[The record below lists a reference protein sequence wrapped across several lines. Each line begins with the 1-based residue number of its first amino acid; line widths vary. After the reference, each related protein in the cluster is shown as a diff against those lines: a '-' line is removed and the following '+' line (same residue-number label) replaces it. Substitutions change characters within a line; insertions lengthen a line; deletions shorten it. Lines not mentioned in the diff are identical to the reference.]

1 MEAVVSSRSTR
12 PAWLGLRVGVR
23 LPSTGAWILGFAP
36 VLYLAL
42 KGGGYDLVVYSQVG
56 VAVWWIVLCGV
67 LSGVLPAVRI
77 DHVGWLVLGVLFSYA
92 VWTALGATWSSS
104 VERSVDE
111 LGRVS
116 AYAGFFVLGLCVLDA
131 GRLRHLLNGMAC
143 AFAIVGVLAVLSRLH
158 PQWFPR
164 DEVVAFFG
172 PTARLDYPLNYANG
186 LGEFLAMGMVLLL
199 GTASRARTLAG
210 SALAAACLPVL
221 ALGIVLSISRGGA
234 LAGVIGLL
242 FLLALLPA
250 RIPVL
255 ASALTAAGGSAIL
268 VVALL
273 QRSALR
279 NGLSTS
285 QAVTQRG
292 EMLVLILVVCAGVAL
307 VQSAISLWARFA
319 SRPAWM
325 AVPRRRAA
333 IGFAGAVA
341 IAVALATV
349 AGLPGALSR
358 QWRAFKQ
365 PKVTGVSSVNAY
377 TRFGTATG
385 SHRYQYWQVAIAAFH
400 TNELHGGIGPGTFE
414 FWWAQHNSVS
424 QFVRNAHSLYIETLA
439 ELGIVGALQVVGLF
453 GILLV
458 LGTVRALRA
467 PPSTRHALAV
477 AVAAFAVFAVSAA
490 YDWVWQ
496 LAVLPAAALLLGG
509 GGVSVR
515 RRPAQLTRRSRSVT
529 RMVLAC
535 GALLALP
542 AIAIP
547 LIMTTS
553 IRFSQSEVRA
563 GNLAAAMQAANS
575 AQALE
580 PYAAT
585 PRLQRAL
592 ILELE
597 RRYAPAAAA
606 ARQATERESTD
617 WRTWLVRSRIEVE
630 AGHPRL
636 ALAYYL
642 HARALNPTSA
652 LFSS

>member
-1 MEAVVSSRSTR
+1 MEAAVSAESVR
-12 PAWLGLRVGVR
+12 PAWLGLRVGAR
-23 LPSTGAWILGFAP
+23 LPSTGVWILGFAP

-42 KGGGYDLVVYSQVG
+42 QGGGYDLVIYSQVG

-67 LSGVLPAVRI
+67 LAGVLPVLSIPRA
-77 DHVGWLVLGVLFSYA
+77 GWLVLGVLFSYGA
-92 VWTALGATWSSS
+92 WTALGVTWSES

-131 GRLRHLLNGMAC
+131 HRLRHLLNGMAC
-143 AFAIVGVLAVLSRLH
+143 AFAIVGVLAVLSRLD

-172 PTARLDYPLNYANG
+172 STARLDYPLNYANG
-186 LGEFLAMGMVLLL
+186 LGEFLAMGLPLLL
-199 GTASRARTLAG
+199 GAATRARTLAAG
-210 SALAAACLPVL
+210 ALAAGSLPVL

-234 LAGVIGLL
+234 LAGAIGLL
-242 FLLALLPA
+242 LLLALLPE
-250 RIPVL
+250 RIPAL
-255 ASALTAAGGSAIL
+255 ASALTAAAGSAIL
-268 VVALL
+268 IAALL
-273 QRSALR
+273 ERSALR
-279 NGLSTS
+279 NGLSTPA
-285 QAVTQRG
+285 AVTQRG
-292 EMLVLILVVCAGVAL
+292 QMLVLILVVCAGVAL
-307 VQSAISLWARFA
+307 VQAAISLWARFA
-319 SRPAWM
+319 TRPAWM

-333 IGFAGAVA
+333 IGCAAAAA
-341 IAVALATV
+341 IAVALALA

-358 QWRAFKQ
+358 QWRAFEQ
-365 PKVTGVSSVNAY
+365 PNLTGVSASNAY
-377 TRFGTATG
+377 ARFGTVTG
-385 SHRYQYWQVAIAAFH
+385 SHRYQYWQAAVAAFH
-400 TNELHGGIGPGTFE
+400 SSELHGIGPGTFE

-424 QFVRNAHSLYIETLA
+424 QFVRNAHSLYVETLA
-439 ELGIVGALQVVGLF
+439 ELGIVGALQVLGLF

-477 AVAAFAVFAVSAA
+477 AVAAFAVFAISAA

-509 GGVSVR
+509 GILSAR
-515 RRPAQLTRRSRSVT
+515 RRPAPLTRRSRSVT
-529 RMVLAC
+529 RLVLAC

-547 LIMTTS
+547 LIGTTS
-553 IRFSQSEVRA
+553 IRSSQSDVRA

-592 ILELE
+592 IFELE
-597 RRYAPAAAA
+597 RRYSPAAVA
-606 ARQATERESTD
+606 ARQATEREPTD
-617 WRTWLVRSRIEVE
+617 WQTWLVRSRIEVE
-630 AGHPRL
+630 ADHPRL
-636 ALAYYL
+636 ALDYYL
-642 HARALNPTSA
+642 RARALNPTSS

>member
-1 MEAVVSSRSTR
+1 
-12 PAWLGLRVGVR
+12 VR
-23 LPSTGAWILGFAP
+23 LPSAGAWILGFAP

-42 KGGGYDLVVYSQVG
+42 EGGGYDLVVYSQVG

-67 LSGVLPAVRI
+67 LAGVPPAVRI
-77 DHVGWLVLGVLFSYA
+77 DRIGWLVLGVLFSYA
-92 VWTALGATWSSS
+92 AWTALGATWSSS

-111 LGRVS
+111 IGRVS
-116 AYAGFFVLGLCVLDA
+116 TYAGCFVLGLCVLDA
-131 GRLRHLLNGMAC
+131 HRLRHLLNGMAC

-164 DEVVAFFG
+164 DEVLAFFG

-186 LGEFLAMGMVLLL
+186 LGEFLAMGMPLLL
-199 GTASRARTLAG
+199 GAASRARTLAG

-234 LAGVIGLL
+234 LAGAIGLL
-242 FLLALLPA
+242 LLLALLPE

-268 VVALL
+268 IVALL
-273 QRSALR
+273 ERSALR

-307 VQSAISLWARFA
+307 VQSAISLWARFGA
-319 SRPAWM
+319 RPAWM
-325 AVPRRRAA
+325 VVSRRRAA
-333 IGFAGAVA
+333 IGFAGAGA
-341 IAVALATV
+341 IALALAIA

-365 PKVTGVSSVNAY
+365 PNVTGVSSVNAY

-385 SHRYQYWQVAIAAFH
+385 SHRYQYWQAAIAAFH
-400 TNELHGGIGPGTFE
+400 SSELHGIGPGTFE

-467 PPSTRHALAV
+467 PPSIRHALAV
-477 AVAAFAVFAVSAA
+477 AVAALAVFAVSAA

-509 GGVSVR
+509 GVVSVR
-515 RRPAQLTRRSRSVT
+515 RRPAQLIRRSRSVT
-529 RMVLAC
+529 RLVLVC

-542 AIAIP
+542 AIATP

-553 IRFSQSEVRA
+553 IRSSQSEVRA
-563 GNLAAAMQAANS
+563 GNLAAAMQDANS

-597 RRYAPAAAA
+597 RRYSPAAAA
-606 ARQATERESTD
+606 ARQATEREPTD

-636 ALAYYL
+636 ALDYYL
-642 HARALNPTSA
+642 RARALNPTSS

>member
-67 LSGVLPAVRI
+67 LAGVLPAVRI
-77 DHVGWLVLGVLFSYA
+77 DRVGWLVLGVLFSYA
-92 VWTALGATWSSS
+92 AWTALGATWSSS
-104 VERSVDE
+104 VERSMDE

-131 GRLRHLLNGMAC
+131 SRLRHLLDGMAC

-186 LGEFLAMGMVLLL
+186 LGEFLAMGMPLLL

-234 LAGVIGLL
+234 LAGAIGLL
-242 FLLALLPA
+242 LLLALLPE

-255 ASALTAAGGSAIL
+255 ATALTAAGGSAIL

-279 NGLSTS
+279 NELSTS

-292 EMLVLILVVCAGVAL
+292 ELLVLILVVCAGVAL
-307 VQSAISLWARFA
+307 VQSAISLWARFGT
-319 SRPAWM
+319 RPAWM
-325 AVPRRRAA
+325 AVLRRRAA
-333 IGFAGAVA
+333 IGCAGAGA
-341 IAVALATV
+341 IAVALAIT

-365 PKVTGVSSVNAY
+365 PNMTGVSSVNAY
-377 TRFGTATG
+377 ARFGTATG
-385 SHRYQYWQVAIAAFH
+385 SHRYQYWQAAVAAFH
-400 TNELHGGIGPGTFE
+400 SSELHGIGPGTFE

-439 ELGIVGALQVVGLF
+439 ELGILGALQVVGLF
-453 GILLV
+453 GALLV

-477 AVAAFAVFAVSAA
+477 AVAAFAVFAMSAA

-509 GGVSVR
+509 GLVSVR

-529 RMVLAC
+529 RVVLAC

-553 IRFSQSEVRA
+553 IRLSQSEVRA

-606 ARQATERESTD
+606 ARQATEREPTN
-617 WRTWLVRSRIEVE
+617 WQTWLVRSRIEVE

-636 ALAYYL
+636 ALDYYL
-642 HARALNPTSA
+642 RAQALNPTSS